1 MKQNQLPVQDSPKEL
16 AVYAAVLQLAG
27 QGVDLASLRVQQIA
41 DAAGMGK
48 GTLYEYFKS
57 KEEILRGTVSWCLRD
72 ELRQLTELTAGAQS
86 MDELLE
92 GGEAYILGLVTGR
105 IEAYRIMGGLMKS
118 EPAQQEGCALEGLKD
133 VLQAMLAQDYR
144 MAQRTGWLKETVD
157 EAYFGYVLL
166 TSMISYAMALA
177 TVCRPGT
184 PGEAG
189 LADCRE
195 YFRRSVRSCLMR

>member
-1 MKQNQLPVQDSPKEL
+1 MYDRPFSPRETSIFEG
-16 AVYAAVLQLAG
+16 VLQLAAQG
-27 QGVDLASLRVQQIA
+27 QDLRLLKVQDIA
-41 DAAGMGK
+41 TAAGMGK

-118 EPAQQEGCALEGLKD
+118 EPAQQDGCALEGLKAA
-133 VLQAMLAQDYR
+133 LQAMLAQDYR

-189 LADCRE
+189 LAGCRE